1 MKSMS
6 SYGSAKQAAIVKELL
21 HTLKQESKQEDKPQ
35 MPLMFTESSVP
46 ARNLIRKLIAEKEAG
61 KKRK

>member
-6 SYGSAKQAAIVKELL
+6 SYGSAKQATIVKELL

>member
-6 SYGSAKQAAIVKELL
+6 SYGSAKQAEIVKELL